1 MKQQKIENKILKLKM
16 KLLKMWNKLSKIKRN
31 KKEA

>member
-16 KLLKMWNKLSKIKRN
+16 KLLKMWTKLSKIKRSN
-31 KKEA
+31 KKG